1 MGRAQDRFIMLEK
14 LDNIA
19 GSLLPR
25 PLTIYSIA
33 TNRNI
38 MLSVTKRRRGSIAHS
53 RLYWRAT
60 ANSLS
65 AGITFIHCRVRSVW
79 CKQFL
84 QRHGIEYE

>member
-1 MGRAQDRFIMLEK
+1 MVK
-14 LDNIA
+14 
-19 GSLLPR
+19 GSIPFS
-25 PLTIYSIA
+25 PISKKIIIYSIV
-33 TNRNI
+33 TNHDI
-38 MLSVTKRRRGSIAHS
+38 MMSVTKRRRGSVAHS

-65 AGITFIHCRVRSVW
+65 AGITFIHCRARSVW

>member
-38 MLSVTKRRRGSIAHS
+38 MLSVTKRRRGSVAHS
-53 RLYWRAT
+53 RLYWRT
-60 ANSLS
+60 M
-65 AGITFIHCRVRSVW
+65 GDHVCGGVQFMYCPCRSVW

-84 QRHGIEYE
+84 QRNKIEYE